1 VALGNGPVTV
11 KAKITA
17 DELAILELISN
28 VGVVSDFAQDPR
40 VVRLLSLKFVTVD
53 GDYVVATSRGEA
65 FLLDARPSQ

>member
-1 VALGNGPVTV
+1 MTA

-53 GDYVVATSRGEA
+53 GDHLAATSLGEA
-65 FLLDARPSQ
+65 CLLKT